1 MVLTKRYQKINN
13 IMGFADMKLYFLNS
27 VAFVISLTEVEV
39 TLKIILLICTI
50 AYTIQK
56 TRKIK

>member
-1 MVLTKRYQKINN
+1 
-13 IMGFADMKLYFLNS
+13 MGFADIKLYILNS
-27 VAFVISLTEVEV
+27 MAFVISLTDVEI

>member
-1 MVLTKRYQKINN
+1 
-13 IMGFADMKLYFLNS
+13 MGFADLKIYFLNS
-27 VAFVISLTEVEV
+27 VAFFISLTEVEV
-39 TLKIILLICTI
+39 TLKILLLVCTI

>member
-1 MVLTKRYQKINN
+1 
-13 IMGFADMKLYFLNS
+13 MGFADMKLYFLNS
-27 VAFVISLTEVEV
+27 VAFVISLTQVEI

>member
-1 MVLTKRYQKINN
+1 
-13 IMGFADMKLYFLNS
+13 MGFADIKLYILNS
-27 VAFVISLTEVEV
+27 MAFVISLTDVEI

-56 TRKIK
+56 TRKIKWVKN